1 MRIDARSRTVTQGG
15 RSTVLQEKTWQVLSL
30 LIARAPEVV
39 TRRDII
45 ARVWADNRETGEKGL
60 NQAVWAIRGALGDD
74 PRSSRYIRTVPRVG
88 YRWLDAGSSCGET
101 DAKESARHI
110 VLEAAGVSALVVMI
124 AAAGL
129 LATSSLDRDTDA
141 PIAPTDLVATKAY
154 LVDRDIHVEFANG
167 CRRILKNASRSRIG
181 TPVLSADGAHVAVT
195 LHEDSDCRLVTVELV
210 TGERRVYGR
219 CPAELI

>member
-74 PRSSRYIRTVPRVG
+74 QRSPRYIRTVPRVG
-88 YRWLDAGSSCGET
+88 YRWLGAGISCGKT
-101 DAKESARHI
+101 GAKEPPRHP
-110 VLEAAGVSALVVMI
+110 VLKAAAALVLI
-124 AAAGL
+124 TAAGL
-129 LATSSLDRDTDA
+129 LATSRLDRRAGA
-141 PIAPTDLVATKAY
+141 PNAPFDMVATSAY

-181 TPVLSADGAHVAVT
+181 KPVLSADGAHVAVT
-195 LHEDSDCRLVTVELV
+195 LHEDSDCRLVTIELV
-210 TGERRVYGR
+210 SGERRVYGR